1 MRYRVGMSPKQSISW
16 KRRIGIGVP
25 LFALVAMLIVRQIE
39 VPHPWVYGP
48 KASAEHIMKASPSR
62 RWVVAHSY
70 GALAAQCL
78 SFAEI
83 RIRGNEVPL
92 GLEAAYYDGAAHH
105 QQGNFEQL
113 DAWLKEIKDHIP
125 DVQRK
130 FFYDGIMR
138 LYVHDHG
145 DSPKTVIEFASELST
160 KTAHDDLSNGIRIGL
175 QQRFGDN
182 ISNAIQVASTYP
194 EKMHR
199 PLYEELGW
207 RVGNDEG
214 FSATHWQEHQD
225 DIPKPS
231 QCSFAEGIVRGA
243 IIIALGDDSL
253 WWPEVKNLR
262 SVVPQSCT
270 NNIYSGIAEA
280 LLIVHGDNQNTMM
293 KEAKNIAMPQDY
305 QSVVALL
312 KTKQGN
318 ANPRDF
324 STPPDQTPK

>member
-1 MRYRVGMSPKQSISW
+1 MSPKQSINW

-25 LFALVAMLIVRQIE
+25 LFVVMAFLVIRQIE

-48 KASAEHIMKASPSR
+48 KAGAEHIMKANPSR

-70 GALAAQCL
+70 GALAAQWL

-83 RIRGNEVPL
+83 RIRGNEIPL
-92 GLEAAYYDGAAHH
+92 GLEAAFYDGAAHH
-105 QQGNFEQL
+105 QDGDFEHL
-113 DAWLKEIKDHIP
+113 DAWLKEINSHVP

-145 DSPKTVIEFASELST
+145 DSPEKVMEFASELAD
-160 KTAHDDLSNGIRIGL
+160 KTNTTDLSNGVRIGL

-182 ISNAIQVASTYP
+182 IPKAIQVASDYP
-194 EKMHR
+194 EKMHGQ
-199 PLYEELGW
+199 LYEELGW

-214 FSATHWQEHQD
+214 FSATDWQKYQD
-225 DIPKPS
+225 GIPEPS
-231 QCSFAEGIVRGA
+231 RCDFAEGIVRGA
-243 IIIALGDDSL
+243 TIIALGNNSP
-253 WWPEVKNLR
+253 WWPKLKKLR
-262 SVVPQSCT
+262 SGIPPSCS

-280 LLIVHGDNQNTMM
+280 LLIVHGDNQHTLME
-293 KEAKNIAMPQDY
+293 EAKNIALPQDF
-305 QSVVALL
+305 QSVAALL
-312 KTKQGN
+312 KKKQGN

-324 STPPDQTPK
+324 LTPPDQIPK